1 MRTGSKARRIFVPA
15 FRAGYTMEANG
26 AAKTRNPV
34 MGGTRAPASQR
45 RKGVLPMETVY
56 RMATALVRALRSR
69 LFAAASLAV
78 MTAVMVAVVTVNT
91 HAVTVVDG
99 DTSRVVLTMNEDP
112 YYVLK
117 TAGVTLGKDDVVH
130 TAENGQRPAS
140 IEITRRLQRADQR
153 RRREHPGR
161 HDRRHRGRRAGK
173 GADYRGRARYPE
185 RRSGRSGG
193 GGHEPHGRTGAVPRA
208 YQNRSYRLHHLHRY
222 TNVLPKGKTQI
233 KQAGQNGVKTLTYR
247 DRIVDGQVVET
258 ELVGEAVTKKPVEK
272 IVLKGTIVGTPMSKA
287 PFDIELDSAGQP
299 VKYKSMISGKAT
311 AYTSDRGDSGT
322 ICSTGMKAQVGVVA
336 VNPKRIPYGSKLYI
350 TSPDGSYIYG
360 YAIAG
365 DTGGGVRK
373 NALVADLFMDTYE
386 ECIQFGRRT
395 MNVYILE

>member
-1 MRTGSKARRIFVPA
+1 
-15 FRAGYTMEANG
+15 
-26 AAKTRNPV
+26 
-34 MGGTRAPASQR
+34 
-45 RKGVLPMETVY
+45 METVY

-69 LFAAASLAV
+69 LFAAAALAV
-78 MTAVMVAVVTVNT
+78 MTAAMVAVVTVNT

-99 DTSRVVLTMNEDP
+99 DTSKVVLTLNEDP

-117 TAGVTLGKDDVVH
+117 TAGVTLGKDDVVQ
-130 TAENGQRPAS
+130 TAENGQRTAS
-140 IEITRRLQRADQR
+140 IEITRAFNVQINADGVSTLVAMTGGTVADALEKAQITVGEHDTLNADPAAPATEGMNLTIER
-153 RRREHPGR
+153 VQYREHTKTE
-161 HDRRHRGRRAGK
+161 AI
-173 GADYRGRARYPE
+173 
-185 RRSGRSGG
+185 
-193 GGHEPHGRTGAVPRA
+193 A
-208 YQNRSYRLHHLHRY
+208 YTTSTRY

-258 ELVGEAVTKKPVEK
+258 ELVGEAVTKKAVEK
-272 IVLKGTIVGTPMSKA
+272 IVLKGTVVGTPMSKA

-299 VKYKSMISGKAT
+299 LKYKAMISGKAT

-322 ICSTGMKAQVGVVA
+322 ICSTGMRAQVGVVA

-350 TSPDGSYIYG
+350 TSPDGSYVYG

-365 DTGGGVRK
+365 GTGGGVRK
-373 NALVADLFMDTYE
+373 NTLVADLFMDTYE

>member
-1 MRTGSKARRIFVPA
+1 
-15 FRAGYTMEANG
+15 
-26 AAKTRNPV
+26 
-34 MGGTRAPASQR
+34 
-45 RKGVLPMETVY
+45 METVY

-69 LFAAASLAV
+69 LFAAAALAV
-78 MTAVMVAVVTVNT
+78 MTAAMVAVVTVNT

-99 DTSRVVLTMNEDP
+99 DTSKVVLTLNEDP

-117 TAGVTLGKDDVVH
+117 TAGVTLGKDDVVQ
-130 TAENGQRPAS
+130 TAENGQRTAS
-140 IEITRRLQRADQR
+140 IEITRAFNVQINADGVSTLVAMTGGTVADALEKAQITVGEHDTLNADPAAPATEGMNLTIER
-153 RRREHPGR
+153 VQYREHTKTE
-161 HDRRHRGRRAGK
+161 AI
-173 GADYRGRARYPE
+173 
-185 RRSGRSGG
+185 
-193 GGHEPHGRTGAVPRA
+193 A
-208 YQNRSYRLHHLHRY
+208 YTTSTRY

-258 ELVGEAVTKKPVEK
+258 ELVGEAVTKKAVEK
-272 IVLKGTIVGTPMSKA
+272 IVLKGTVVGTPMANA
-287 PFDIELDSAGQP
+287 PLDIELDSAGQP
-299 VKYKSMISGKAT
+299 LKYKSMISGKAT

-322 ICSTGMKAQVGVVA
+322 ICSTGMRAQVGVVA

-350 TSPDGSYIYG
+350 TSPDGSYVYG

>member
-1 MRTGSKARRIFVPA
+1 
-15 FRAGYTMEANG
+15 
-26 AAKTRNPV
+26 
-34 MGGTRAPASQR
+34 
-45 RKGVLPMETVY
+45 METVY

-69 LFAAASLAV
+69 LFAAAALAV
-78 MTAVMVAVVTVNT
+78 MTAAMVAVVTVNT

-99 DTSRVVLTMNEDP
+99 DTSKVVLTLNEDP

-117 TAGVTLGKDDVVH
+117 TAGVTLGKDDVVQ
-130 TAENGQRPAS
+130 TAENGQRTAS
-140 IEITRRLQRADQR
+140 IEITRAFNVQINADGVSTLVAMTGGTVADALEKAQITVGEHDTLNADPAAPATEGMNLTIER
-153 RRREHPGR
+153 VQYREHTKTE
-161 HDRRHRGRRAGK
+161 AI
-173 GADYRGRARYPE
+173 
-185 RRSGRSGG
+185 
-193 GGHEPHGRTGAVPRA
+193 A
-208 YQNRSYRLHHLHRY
+208 YTTSIRY

-233 KQAGQNGVKTLTYR
+233 KQAGQNGGKTLTYR

-258 ELVGEAVTKKPVEK
+258 ELVGEAVTKKAVEK
-272 IVLKGTIVGTPMSKA
+272 IVLKGTVVGTPMSKA

-299 VKYKSMISGKAT
+299 LKYKSMISGKAT

-322 ICSTGMKAQVGVVA
+322 ICSTGMRAQVGVVA

-350 TSPDGSYIYG
+350 TSPDGSYVYG

>member
-1 MRTGSKARRIFVPA
+1 
-15 FRAGYTMEANG
+15 
-26 AAKTRNPV
+26 
-34 MGGTRAPASQR
+34 
-45 RKGVLPMETVY
+45 METVY

-69 LFAAASLAV
+69 LFAAAALAV
-78 MTAVMVAVVTVNT
+78 MTAAMVAVVTVNT

-99 DTSRVVLTMNEDP
+99 DTSKVVLTLNEDP

-117 TAGVTLGKDDVVH
+117 TAGVTLGKDDVVQ
-130 TAENGQRPAS
+130 TAENGQRTAS
-140 IEITRRLQRADQR
+140 IEITRAFNVQINADGVSTLVAMTGGTVADALEKAQITVGEHDTLNADPAAPATEGMNLTIER
-153 RRREHPGR
+153 VQYREHTKTE
-161 HDRRHRGRRAGK
+161 AI
-173 GADYRGRARYPE
+173 
-185 RRSGRSGG
+185 
-193 GGHEPHGRTGAVPRA
+193 A
-208 YQNRSYRLHHLHRY
+208 YTTSTRY

-258 ELVGEAVTKKPVEK
+258 ELVGEAVTKKAVEK
-272 IVLKGTIVGTPMSKA
+272 IVLKGTVVGTPMSKA

-299 VKYKSMISGKAT
+299 LKYKSMISGKAT

-322 ICSTGMKAQVGVVA
+322 ICSTGMRAQVGVVA

-350 TSPDGSYIYG
+350 TSPDGSYVYG

-386 ECIQFGRRT
+386 ECIAFGSR
-395 MNVYILE
+395 NVAVYVLA

>member
-1 MRTGSKARRIFVPA
+1 
-15 FRAGYTMEANG
+15 
-26 AAKTRNPV
+26 
-34 MGGTRAPASQR
+34 
-45 RKGVLPMETVY
+45 METVY

-69 LFAAASLAV
+69 LFAAAALAV
-78 MTAVMVAVVTVNT
+78 MTAAMVAVVTVNT

-99 DTSRVVLTMNEDP
+99 DTSKVVLTLNEDP

-117 TAGVTLGKDDVVH
+117 TAGVTLGKDDVVQ
-130 TAENGQRPAS
+130 TAENGQRTAS
-140 IEITRRLQRADQR
+140 IEITRAFNVQLNADGVSTLVAMTGGTVADALEKAQITVGEHDTLNADPAAPATEGMNLTIER
-153 RRREHPGR
+153 VQYREHTKTE
-161 HDRRHRGRRAGK
+161 AI
-173 GADYRGRARYPE
+173 
-185 RRSGRSGG
+185 
-193 GGHEPHGRTGAVPRA
+193 A
-208 YQNRSYRLHHLHRY
+208 YTTSTRY

-247 DRIVDGQVVET
+247 DRIV
-258 ELVGEAVTKKPVEK
+258 GEAVTKKAVEK
-272 IVLKGTIVGTPMSKA
+272 IVLKGTVVGTPMSKA

-299 VKYKSMISGKAT
+299 LKYKSMISGKAT

-322 ICSTGMKAQVGVVA
+322 ICSTGMRAQVGVVA

-350 TSPDGSYIYG
+350 TSPDGSYVYG

>member
-1 MRTGSKARRIFVPA
+1 
-15 FRAGYTMEANG
+15 
-26 AAKTRNPV
+26 
-34 MGGTRAPASQR
+34 
-45 RKGVLPMETVY
+45 METVY

-69 LFAAASLAV
+69 LFAAALAV
-78 MTAVMVAVVTVNT
+78 MTAAMVAVVTVNT

-99 DTSRVVLTMNEDP
+99 DTSKVVLTLNEDP

-117 TAGVTLGKDDVVH
+117 TAGVTLGKDDVVQ
-130 TAENGQRPAS
+130 TAENGQRTAS
-140 IEITRRLQRADQR
+140 IEITRAFNVQINADGVSTLVAMTGGTVADALEKAQITVGEHDTLNADPAAPATEGMNLTIER
-153 RRREHPGR
+153 VQYREHTKTE
-161 HDRRHRGRRAGK
+161 AI
-173 GADYRGRARYPE
+173 
-185 RRSGRSGG
+185 
-193 GGHEPHGRTGAVPRA
+193 A
-208 YQNRSYRLHHLHRY
+208 YTTSTRY

-258 ELVGEAVTKKPVEK
+258 ELVGEAVTKKAVEK
-272 IVLKGTIVGTPMSKA
+272 IVLKGTVVGTPMSKA

-299 VKYKSMISGKAT
+299 LKYKSMISGKAT

-322 ICSTGMKAQVGVVA
+322 ICSTGMRAQVGVVA

-350 TSPDGSYIYG
+350 TSPDGSYVYG

>member
-1 MRTGSKARRIFVPA
+1 
-15 FRAGYTMEANG
+15 
-26 AAKTRNPV
+26 
-34 MGGTRAPASQR
+34 
-45 RKGVLPMETVY
+45 METVY

-140 IEITRRLQRADQR
+140 IEITRAFNVQINADGVSTLVAMTGGTVADALEKAQITVGEHDTLNADPADPAVEGMNLTVER
-153 RRREHPGR
+153 VQYREHTKTE
-161 HDRRHRGRRAGK
+161 AI
-173 GADYRGRARYPE
+173 
-185 RRSGRSGG
+185 
-193 GGHEPHGRTGAVPRA
+193 A
-208 YQNRSYRLHHLHRY
+208 YTTSTRY

>member
-1 MRTGSKARRIFVPA
+1 
-15 FRAGYTMEANG
+15 
-26 AAKTRNPV
+26 
-34 MGGTRAPASQR
+34 
-45 RKGVLPMETVY
+45 METVY

-69 LFAAASLAV
+69 LFAAAALAV
-78 MTAVMVAVVTVNT
+78 MTAAMVAVVTVNT

-99 DTSRVVLTMNEDP
+99 DTSKVVLTLNEDP

-117 TAGVTLGKDDVVH
+117 TAGVTLGKDDVVQ
-130 TAENGQRPAS
+130 TAENGQRTAS
-140 IEITRRLQRADQR
+140 IEITRAFNVQINADGVSTLVAMTGGTVADALEKAQITVGEHDTLNADPAAPATEGMNLTIER
-153 RRREHPGR
+153 VQYREHTKTE
-161 HDRRHRGRRAGK
+161 AI
-173 GADYRGRARYPE
+173 
-185 RRSGRSGG
+185 
-193 GGHEPHGRTGAVPRA
+193 A
-208 YQNRSYRLHHLHRY
+208 YTTSIRY

-258 ELVGEAVTKKPVEK
+258 ELVGEAVTKKAVEK
-272 IVLKGTIVGTPMSKA
+272 IVLKGTVVGTPMSKA

-299 VKYKSMISGKAT
+299 LKYKS
-311 AYTSDRGDSGT
+311 YTSDRGDSGT
-322 ICSTGMKAQVGVVA
+322 ICSTGMRAQVGVVA

-350 TSPDGSYIYG
+350 TSPDGSYVYG

>member
-1 MRTGSKARRIFVPA
+1 
-15 FRAGYTMEANG
+15 
-26 AAKTRNPV
+26 
-34 MGGTRAPASQR
+34 
-45 RKGVLPMETVY
+45 METVY

-69 LFAAASLAV
+69 LFAAAALAV
-78 MTAVMVAVVTVNT
+78 MTAAMVAVVTVNT
-91 HAVTVVDG
+91 RAVTVVDG
-99 DTSRVVLTMNEDP
+99 DTSKVVLTLNEDP

-117 TAGVTLGKDDVVH
+117 TAGVTLGKDDVVQ
-130 TAENGQRPAS
+130 TAENGQRTAS
-140 IEITRRLQRADQR
+140 IEITRAFNVQINADGVSTLVAMTGGTVADALEKAQITVGEHDTLNADPAAPATEGMNLTIER
-153 RRREHPGR
+153 VQYREHTKTE
-161 HDRRHRGRRAGK
+161 AI
-173 GADYRGRARYPE
+173 
-185 RRSGRSGG
+185 
-193 GGHEPHGRTGAVPRA
+193 A
-208 YQNRSYRLHHLHRY
+208 YTTSIRY

-258 ELVGEAVTKKPVEK
+258 ELVGEAVTKKAVEK
-272 IVLKGTIVGTPMSKA
+272 IVLKGTVVGTPMSKA

-299 VKYKSMISGKAT
+299 LKYKSMISGKAT

-322 ICSTGMKAQVGVVA
+322 ICSTGMRAQVGVVA

-350 TSPDGSYIYG
+350 TSPDGSYVYG

>member
-1 MRTGSKARRIFVPA
+1 
-15 FRAGYTMEANG
+15 
-26 AAKTRNPV
+26 
-34 MGGTRAPASQR
+34 
-45 RKGVLPMETVY
+45 METVY

-69 LFAAASLAV
+69 LFAAAALAV
-78 MTAVMVAVVTVNT
+78 MTAAMVAVVTVNT

-99 DTSRVVLTMNEDP
+99 DTSKVVLTLNEDP

-117 TAGVTLGKDDVVH
+117 TAGVTLGKDDVVQ
-130 TAENGQRPAS
+130 TAENGQRTAS
-140 IEITRRLQRADQR
+140 IEITRAFNVQINADGVSTLVAMTGGTVADALEKAQITVGEHDTLNADPAAPATEGMNLTIER
-153 RRREHPGR
+153 VQYREHTKTE
-161 HDRRHRGRRAGK
+161 AI
-173 GADYRGRARYPE
+173 
-185 RRSGRSGG
+185 
-193 GGHEPHGRTGAVPRA
+193 A
-208 YQNRSYRLHHLHRY
+208 YTTSIRY

-258 ELVGEAVTKKPVEK
+258 ELVGEAVTKKAVEK
-272 IVLKGTIVGTPMSKA
+272 IVLKGTVVGTPMSKA

-299 VKYKSMISGKAT
+299 LKYKSMISGKAT

-322 ICSTGMKAQVGVVA
+322 ICSTGMRAQVGVVA

-350 TSPDGSYIYG
+350 TSTDGSYVYG

>member
-1 MRTGSKARRIFVPA
+1 
-15 FRAGYTMEANG
+15 
-26 AAKTRNPV
+26 
-34 MGGTRAPASQR
+34 
-45 RKGVLPMETVY
+45 
-56 RMATALVRALRSR
+56 MATALVRALRSR
-69 LFAAASLAV
+69 LFAAAALAV
-78 MTAVMVAVVTVNT
+78 MTAAMVAVVTVNT

-99 DTSRVVLTMNEDP
+99 DTSKVVLTLNEDP

-117 TAGVTLGKDDVVH
+117 TAGVTLGKDDVVQ
-130 TAENGQRPAS
+130 TAENGQRTAS
-140 IEITRRLQRADQR
+140 IEITRAFNVQINADGVSTLVAMTGGTVADALEKAQITVGEHDTLNADPAAPATEGMNLTIER
-153 RRREHPGR
+153 VQYREHTKTE
-161 HDRRHRGRRAGK
+161 AI
-173 GADYRGRARYPE
+173 
-185 RRSGRSGG
+185 
-193 GGHEPHGRTGAVPRA
+193 A
-208 YQNRSYRLHHLHRY
+208 YTTSIRY

-233 KQAGQNGVKTLTYR
+233 KQAGQNGVKTLTYL

-258 ELVGEAVTKKPVEK
+258 ELVGEAVTKKAVEK
-272 IVLKGTIVGTPMSKA
+272 IVLKGTVVGTPMSKA

-299 VKYKSMISGKAT
+299 LKYKSMISGKAT

-322 ICSTGMKAQVGVVA
+322 ICSTGMRAQVGVVA

-350 TSPDGSYIYG
+350 TSPDGSYVYG

>member
-1 MRTGSKARRIFVPA
+1 
-15 FRAGYTMEANG
+15 
-26 AAKTRNPV
+26 
-34 MGGTRAPASQR
+34 
-45 RKGVLPMETVY
+45 METVY

-69 LFAAASLAV
+69 LFAAAALAV
-78 MTAVMVAVVTVNT
+78 MTAAMVAVVTVNT

-99 DTSRVVLTMNEDP
+99 DTSKVVLTLNEDP

-117 TAGVTLGKDDVVH
+117 TAGVTLGKDDVVQ
-130 TAENGQRPAS
+130 TAESGQRTAS
-140 IEITRRLQRADQR
+140 IEITRAFNVQINADGVSTLVAMTGGTVADALEKAQITVGEHDTLNADPAAPATEGMNLTIER
-153 RRREHPGR
+153 VQYREHTKTE
-161 HDRRHRGRRAGK
+161 AI
-173 GADYRGRARYPE
+173 
-185 RRSGRSGG
+185 
-193 GGHEPHGRTGAVPRA
+193 A
-208 YQNRSYRLHHLHRY
+208 YTTSTRY

-258 ELVGEAVTKKPVEK
+258 ELVGEAVTKKAVEK
-272 IVLKGTIVGTPMSKA
+272 IVLKGTPMSKA

-299 VKYKSMISGKAT
+299 LKYKSMISGKAT

-322 ICSTGMKAQVGVVA
+322 ICSTGMRAQVGVVA

-350 TSPDGSYIYG
+350 TSPDGSYVYG

>member
-1 MRTGSKARRIFVPA
+1 
-15 FRAGYTMEANG
+15 
-26 AAKTRNPV
+26 
-34 MGGTRAPASQR
+34 
-45 RKGVLPMETVY
+45 METVY

-69 LFAAASLAV
+69 LFAAAALAV
-78 MTAVMVAVVTVNT
+78 MTAAMVAVVTVNT

-99 DTSRVVLTMNEDP
+99 DTSKVVLTLNEDP

-117 TAGVTLGKDDVVH
+117 TAGVTLGKDDVVQ
-130 TAENGQRPAS
+130 TAENGQRTAS
-140 IEITRRLQRADQR
+140 IEITRAFNVQINADGVSTLVAMTGGTVADALEKAQITVGEHDTLNADPAAPATEGMNLTIER
-153 RRREHPGR
+153 VQYREHTKTE
-161 HDRRHRGRRAGK
+161 AI
-173 GADYRGRARYPE
+173 
-185 RRSGRSGG
+185 
-193 GGHEPHGRTGAVPRA
+193 A
-208 YQNRSYRLHHLHRY
+208 YTTSIRY

-258 ELVGEAVTKKPVEK
+258 ELVGEAVTKKAVEK
-272 IVLKGTIVGTPMSKA
+272 IVLKGTVVGTPMSKA

-299 VKYKSMISGKAT
+299 LKYKSMISGKAT
-311 AYTSDRGDSGT
+311 AYTSDRGDSCT
-322 ICSTGMKAQVGVVA
+322 ICSTGMRAQVGVVA

-350 TSPDGSYIYG
+350 TSPDGSYVYG

>member
-1 MRTGSKARRIFVPA
+1 
-15 FRAGYTMEANG
+15 
-26 AAKTRNPV
+26 
-34 MGGTRAPASQR
+34 
-45 RKGVLPMETVY
+45 METVY

-69 LFAAASLAV
+69 LFAAAALAV
-78 MTAVMVAVVTVNT
+78 MTAAMVAVVTVNT

-99 DTSRVVLTMNEDP
+99 DTSKVVLTLNEDP

-117 TAGVTLGKDDVVH
+117 TAGVTLGKDDVVQ
-130 TAENGQRPAS
+130 TAENGQRTAS
-140 IEITRRLQRADQR
+140 IEITRAFNVQINADGGSTLVAMTGGTVADALEKAQITVGEHDTLNADPAAPATEGMNLTIER
-153 RRREHPGR
+153 VQYREHTKTE
-161 HDRRHRGRRAGK
+161 AI
-173 GADYRGRARYPE
+173 
-185 RRSGRSGG
+185 
-193 GGHEPHGRTGAVPRA
+193 A
-208 YQNRSYRLHHLHRY
+208 YTTSIRY

-258 ELVGEAVTKKPVEK
+258 ELVGEAVTKKAVEK
-272 IVLKGTIVGTPMSKA
+272 IVLKGTVVGTPMSKA

-299 VKYKSMISGKAT
+299 LKYKSMISGKAT

-322 ICSTGMKAQVGVVA
+322 ICSTGMRAQVGVVA

-350 TSPDGSYIYG
+350 TSPDGSYVYG

>member
-1 MRTGSKARRIFVPA
+1 
-15 FRAGYTMEANG
+15 
-26 AAKTRNPV
+26 
-34 MGGTRAPASQR
+34 
-45 RKGVLPMETVY
+45 
-56 RMATALVRALRSR
+56 
-69 LFAAASLAV
+69 
-78 MTAVMVAVVTVNT
+78 MVAVVTVNT

-99 DTSRVVLTMNEDP
+99 DTSKVVLTLNEDP

-117 TAGVTLGKDDVVH
+117 TAGVTLGKDDVVQ
-130 TAENGQRPAS
+130 TAENGQRTAS
-140 IEITRRLQRADQR
+140 IEITRAFNVQINADGVSTLVAMTGGTVADALEKAQITVGEHDTLNADPAAPATEGMNLTIER
-153 RRREHPGR
+153 VQYREHTKTE
-161 HDRRHRGRRAGK
+161 AI
-173 GADYRGRARYPE
+173 
-185 RRSGRSGG
+185 
-193 GGHEPHGRTGAVPRA
+193 A
-208 YQNRSYRLHHLHRY
+208 YTTSIRY

-258 ELVGEAVTKKPVEK
+258 ELVGEAVTKKAVEK
-272 IVLKGTIVGTPMSKA
+272 IVLKGTVVGTPMSKA

-299 VKYKSMISGKAT
+299 LKYKSMISGKAT

-322 ICSTGMKAQVGVVA
+322 ICSTGMRAQVGVVA

-350 TSPDGSYIYG
+350 TSPDGSYVYG

>member
-1 MRTGSKARRIFVPA
+1 
-15 FRAGYTMEANG
+15 
-26 AAKTRNPV
+26 
-34 MGGTRAPASQR
+34 
-45 RKGVLPMETVY
+45 METVY

-69 LFAAASLAV
+69 LFAAAALAV
-78 MTAVMVAVVTVNT
+78 MTAAMVAVVTVNT

-99 DTSRVVLTMNEDP
+99 DTSKVVLTLNEDP

-117 TAGVTLGKDDVVH
+117 TAGVTLGKDDVVQ
-130 TAENGQRPAS
+130 TAENGQRTAS
-140 IEITRRLQRADQR
+140 IEITRAFNVQINADGVSTLVAMTGGTVADALEKAQITVGEHDTLNADPAAPATEGMNLTIER
-153 RRREHPGR
+153 VQYREHTKTE
-161 HDRRHRGRRAGK
+161 AI
-173 GADYRGRARYPE
+173 ACTT
-185 RRSGRSGG
+185 SI
-193 GGHEPHGRTGAVPRA
+193 
-208 YQNRSYRLHHLHRY
+208 RY

-258 ELVGEAVTKKPVEK
+258 ELVGEAVTKKAVEK
-272 IVLKGTIVGTPMSKA
+272 IVLKGTVVGTPMSKA

-299 VKYKSMISGKAT
+299 LKYKSMISGKAT

-322 ICSTGMKAQVGVVA
+322 ICSTGMRAQVGVVA

-350 TSPDGSYIYG
+350 TSPDGSYVYG

>member
-1 MRTGSKARRIFVPA
+1 
-15 FRAGYTMEANG
+15 
-26 AAKTRNPV
+26 
-34 MGGTRAPASQR
+34 
-45 RKGVLPMETVY
+45 METVY

-69 LFAAASLAV
+69 LFAAAALAV
-78 MTAVMVAVVTVNT
+78 MTAAMVAVVTVNT

-99 DTSRVVLTMNEDP
+99 DTSKVVLTLNEDP

-117 TAGVTLGKDDVVH
+117 TAGVTLGKDDVVQ
-130 TAENGQRPAS
+130 TAENGQRTAS
-140 IEITRRLQRADQR
+140 IEITRAFNVQINADGVSTLVAMTGGTVADALEKAQITVGEHDTLNADPAAPATEGMNLTIER
-153 RRREHPGR
+153 VQYREHTKTE
-161 HDRRHRGRRAGK
+161 AI
-173 GADYRGRARYPE
+173 
-185 RRSGRSGG
+185 
-193 GGHEPHGRTGAVPRA
+193 A
-208 YQNRSYRLHHLHRY
+208 YTTSTRY

-258 ELVGEAVTKKPVEK
+258 ELVGEAVTKKAVEK
-272 IVLKGTIVGTPMSKA
+272 IVLKGTVVGTPMSKA

-299 VKYKSMISGKAT
+299 LKYKSMISGKAT

-322 ICSTGMKAQVGVVA
+322 ICSTGMRAQVGVVA

-350 TSPDGSYIYG
+350 TSPDGSYVYG

-395 MNVYILE
+395 MNVYILQ

>member
-1 MRTGSKARRIFVPA
+1 
-15 FRAGYTMEANG
+15 
-26 AAKTRNPV
+26 
-34 MGGTRAPASQR
+34 
-45 RKGVLPMETVY
+45 METVY

-69 LFAAASLAV
+69 LFAAAALAV
-78 MTAVMVAVVTVNT
+78 MTAAMVAVVTVNT

-99 DTSRVVLTMNEDP
+99 DTSKVVLTLNEDP

-117 TAGVTLGKDDVVH
+117 TAGVTLGKDDVVQ
-130 TAENGQRPAS
+130 TAENGQRTAS
-140 IEITRRLQRADQR
+140 IEITRAFNVQINADGVSTLVAMTGGTVADALEKAQITVGEHDTLNADPAAPATEGMNLTIER
-153 RRREHPGR
+153 VQYREHTKT
-161 HDRRHRGRRAGK
+161 DI
-173 GADYRGRARYPE
+173 
-185 RRSGRSGG
+185 
-193 GGHEPHGRTGAVPRA
+193 A
-208 YQNRSYRLHHLHRY
+208 YTTSIRY

-258 ELVGEAVTKKPVEK
+258 ELVGEAVTKKAVEK
-272 IVLKGTIVGTPMSKA
+272 IVLKGTVVGTPMSKA

-299 VKYKSMISGKAT
+299 LKYKSMISGKAT

-322 ICSTGMKAQVGVVA
+322 ICSTGMRAQVGVVA

-350 TSPDGSYIYG
+350 TSPDGSYVYG

>member
-1 MRTGSKARRIFVPA
+1 
-15 FRAGYTMEANG
+15 
-26 AAKTRNPV
+26 
-34 MGGTRAPASQR
+34 
-45 RKGVLPMETVY
+45 METVY

-69 LFAAASLAV
+69 LFAAAALAV
-78 MTAVMVAVVTVNT
+78 MTAAMVAVVTVNT

-99 DTSRVVLTMNEDP
+99 DTSKVVLTLNEDP

-117 TAGVTLGKDDVVH
+117 TAGVTLGKDDVVQ
-130 TAENGQRPAS
+130 TAENGQRTAS
-140 IEITRRLQRADQR
+140 IEITRAFNVQINADGVSTLVAMTGGTVADALEKAQITVGEHDTLNADPAAPATEGMNLTIER
-153 RRREHPGR
+153 VQYREHTKTE
-161 HDRRHRGRRAGK
+161 AI
-173 GADYRGRARYPE
+173 
-185 RRSGRSGG
+185 
-193 GGHEPHGRTGAVPRA
+193 A
-208 YQNRSYRLHHLHRY
+208 YTTSTRY
-222 TNVLPKGKTQI
+222 TNVLPKGNTQMT
-233 KQAGQNGVKTLTYR
+233 QAGQNGVKTLTSR

-258 ELVGEAVTKKPVEK
+258 ELVGEAVTKKAVEK
-272 IVLKGTIVGTPMSKA
+272 IVLKGTVVGTPMSKA

-299 VKYKSMISGKAT
+299 LKYKSMISGKAT

-322 ICSTGMKAQVGVVA
+322 ICSTGMRAQVGVVA

-350 TSPDGSYIYG
+350 TSPDGSYVYG